1 MKELRDYQINIAEK
15 ANVILKDKKIVVLNC
30 MVRVGKTLMALETCK
45 NYGALKVLFIT
56 KIKAF
61 SSIKSDYKDFGYT
74 FDITIINKESIHKVE
89 GNEFDIIVCDESH
102 GLFGTFPKPNNFT
115 KEYIKRFSK
124 IPMILMT
131 GTLTPESY
139 SQIYWQF
146 NVSAYSPFNK
156 YVNFYKWSKDFVNI
170 TQKRLGYAIINDYSD
185 ANQELIKKHTDPY
198 ILTFTQLE
206 AGFTSEVKEI
216 VLEVEMMPIT
226 YQLINKL
233 RNDLVVISKKTG
245 KQIIADT
252 GVKLQLK
259 HLQLASGTIKFE
271 DETSTVIDYS
281 KAEFIKSHFKDI
293 KIAIFYK
300 FKEELT
306 MLKEVYKDDL
316 TTDLEDFNNSKKS
329 IAYQFQ
335 SGREGV
341 NLSKA
346 KHLVALN
353 IDFSAT
359 TYFQF
364 RARTQTID
372 RNLTDLYWIFSKP
385 MNGVKSIERFVYK
398 AVMNKKK
405 YTQSAYDKDF
415 KQV

>member
-1 MKELRDYQINIAEK
+1 
-15 ANVILKDKKIVVLNC
+15 
-30 MVRVGKTLMALETCK
+30 
-45 NYGALKVLFIT
+45 
-56 KIKAF
+56 
-61 SSIKSDYKDFGYT
+61 
-74 FDITIINKESIHKVE
+74 
-89 GNEFDIIVCDESH
+89 
-102 GLFGTFPKPNNFT
+102 
-115 KEYIKRFSK
+115 
-124 IPMILMT
+124 MT

-156 YVNFYKWSKDFVNI
+156 YVNFYKWSKDFVNV

-245 KQIIADT
+245 KQIVADT

-281 KAEFIKSHFKDI
+281 KAEFIKSRFKDI

-306 MLKEVYKDDL
+306 MLKEIYKDEL
-316 TTDLEDFNNSKKS
+316 TTDLEDFNNSEKS

-341 NLSKA
+341 NLSRA

-405 YTQSAYDKDF
+405 YTQSTYDKDF
-415 KQV
+415 KHV